1 MLIKTH
7 LCTVFSLLDSFT
19 KLSPNKIFE
28 NFIKKLK
35 DEGRK
40 SITVFNLGESIECMR
55 PALDCQVCELGW
67 PEHHAP
73 SLEKLCDLCKA
84 LDSWLVQDSV
94 FNVAVIYSKRDLSR
108 ASLAI
113 AAFLQYLSICLGDE
127 CTFDVESMQNYFHF
141 NLEQYLWPSQKRFV
155 LPLPLLFHN

>member
-1 MLIKTH
+1 M
-7 LCTVFSLLDSFT
+7 
-19 KLSPNKIFE
+19 
-28 NFIKKLK
+28 
-35 DEGRK
+35 
-40 SITVFNLGESIECMR
+40 FNLSESIECMR
-55 PALDCQVCELGW
+55 AALDVEVCELGW
-67 PEHHAP
+67 PELHAP

-113 AAFLQYLSICLGDE
+113 AAFLQYLSICLGEE

-141 NLEQYLWPSQKRFV
+141 NLEQYLQPSQKRFV
-155 LPLPLLFHN
+155 LCLYHHHIRALSQLMTKMYFLFPCALPLTHTQVHWLLPRTALG